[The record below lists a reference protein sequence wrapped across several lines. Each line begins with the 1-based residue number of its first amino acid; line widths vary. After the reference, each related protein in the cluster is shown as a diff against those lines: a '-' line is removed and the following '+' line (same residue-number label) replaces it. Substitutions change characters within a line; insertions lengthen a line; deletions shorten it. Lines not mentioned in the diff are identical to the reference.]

1 MTKEELVTQC
11 LTDNPVMIQ
20 TINDVEREL
29 SEEERLEAASAWAD
43 MRLAQ
48 IAHEAEL
55 AAQAAAEEAAKQQ
68 AFNDAVA
75 AAVAAAL
82 AAQQTPASTAEPVV
96 EEVTVE
102 E

>member
-1 MTKEELVTQC
+1 MTKEELVAQC

-20 TINDVEREL
+20 TINDVEREI
-29 SEEERLEAASAWAD
+29 SEEERIEAANAWAD

-48 IAHEAEL
+48 IALEEQL
-55 AAQAAAEEAAKQQ
+55 AAEAVAKATAEAAKQQ

-82 AAQQTPASTAEPVV
+82 AVQQTPASTSEATP
-96 EEVTVE
+96 
-102 E
+102 

>member
-11 LTDNPVMIQ
+11 LEDNSVMIQ
-20 TINDVEREL
+20 TVNNIEREL
-29 SEEERLEAASAWAD
+29 SEEERLEAANAWAD

-48 IAHEAEL
+48 IAHEAEI

-82 AAQQTPASTAEPVV
+82 AAQQTPASTSEP
-96 EEVTVE
+96 TP
-102 E
+102 

>member
-1 MTKEELVTQC
+1 MTKEELVAQC

-20 TINDVEREL
+20 TLNDVSREL
-29 SEEERLEAASAWAD
+29 SEEERIEAANNWAD
-43 MRLAQ
+43 MRLEQ
-48 IAHEAEL
+48 IAYEAEL

-82 AAQQTPASTAEPVV
+82 AAQQEPVV
-96 EEVTVE
+96 TEE
-102 E
+102 